1 MQTLLP
7 TLRKKSLSSR
17 DVVFIMVEVRKF
29 IENEKL
35 EKEFGVLFFYCNWML
50 HPTIDRNPY
59 RHTILSRVNDYL
71 VNPAARYIH
80 YIPEGSCEI
89 ICALNIRTFQSQLT
103 EILFQMTKNK
113 FYVSNRFLVIYF
125 KSIVDIKITPK
136 DEYPELDTAIKN
148 IQFGSTLVNTSL
160 KHNQSFRYDPN
171 FEYQFNPDLIII
183 NFRVKTVIKDVVIFE
198 MFTKGGMAIDYELH
212 LDLLQEQPFV
222 QISDNYN
229 PY

>member
-1 MQTLLP
+1 MNSLLP
-7 TLRKKSLSSR
+7 TLRKKSLSNA
-17 DVVFIMVEVRKF
+17 DVMFIMVEVRKF

-35 EKEFGVLFFYCNWML
+35 EKEFGVLSFYCNWML

-113 FYVSNRFLVIYF
+113 FCVSNRFLVIYF

-148 IQFGSTLVNTSL
+148 IQFGSTLVDTSL
-160 KHNQSFRYDPN
+160 KYNPSYRYDPN
-171 FEYQFNPDLIII
+171 FKYQFIPDLIII
-183 NFRVKTVIKDVVIFE
+183 NFRVKKVIKNVVIFE
-198 MFTKGGMAIDYELH
+198 MFTKGGMVINYEMH
-212 LDLLQEQPFV
+212 LDLLPEPPLVKIDDKF
-222 QISDNYN
+222 N